1 MVIHTERSF
10 KENKKIME
18 MVLSL
23 LYYLKKIL
31 TKFQFYRGETETE
44 NMRLMT
50 LPLTYILNTD
60 NV

>member
-1 MVIHTERSF
+1 
-10 KENKKIME
+10 